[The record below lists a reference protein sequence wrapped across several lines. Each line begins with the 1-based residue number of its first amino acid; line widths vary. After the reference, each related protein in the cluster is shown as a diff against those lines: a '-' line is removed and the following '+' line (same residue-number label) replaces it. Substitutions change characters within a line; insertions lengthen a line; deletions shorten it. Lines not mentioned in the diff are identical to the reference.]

1 MVRLNTNA
9 MKIAL
14 DLFESGGY
22 VLDFNNSTY
31 GSFFQIEVG
40 ANIFDDA
47 YAIHGQSKGKR
58 LRGFLERGQ
67 PAAVAKAL
75 TALWDYRQTMLRLS
89 GEADSK
95 AGLGPDLSAMIVRLG
110 GRPLTLAP
118 PKAKPAAEAQPEPE
132 VLAAL
137 TADFQEIMRLEPH
150 PRGYAFEKFL
160 KRLFDA
166 WSLDARQAFKLVG
179 EQIDGSFQLG
189 EATVLLEA
197 KWQNQLVD
205 LQVLQGFQGRVED
218 RPTWTRGL
226 FVSYGGFSSEALQ
239 RFMTRRVILMDGLD
253 LHEAL
258 TRKLSLRQVISLK
271 SRRASE
277 TGQAYVP
284 VRDLFPS

>member
-1 MVRLNTNA
+1 MVRLNTNE

-14 DLFESGGY
+14 DLYESGGY

-31 GSFFQIEVG
+31 ASFFQSEVG
-40 ANIFDDA
+40 IDIFDDA

-58 LRGFLERGQ
+58 LRAFLERGQ
-67 PAAVAKAL
+67 PTAVAKAL
-75 TALWDYRQTMLRLS
+75 NALWEYRQTMLRLS
-89 GEADSK
+89 GDADTKIS
-95 AGLGPDLSAMIVRLG
+95 LGPDLSAMIVRLG
-110 GRPLTLAP
+110 GRPLSLAP
-118 PKAKPAAEAQPEPE
+118 QKAEPVAEVQPAPE
-132 VLAAL
+132 VIAAL
-137 TADFQEIMRLEPH
+137 TTDFQAIMRLEAQ
-150 PRGYAFEKFL
+150 PRGYAFERFL

-197 KWQNQLVD
+197 KWQNQPVD

-258 TRKLSLRQVISLK
+258 ARKLSLRQVISLK

-277 TGQAYVP
+277 TGHAFVP
-284 VRDLFPS
+284 VRDLFPN